1 MDWKPILDKSDQMYK
16 NAFGSVPAAVL
27 NDKGEWI
34 SYSLK
39 LDDVNA
45 IEMFRN
51 GIVPKQGLFKRFFRL

>member
-1 MDWKPILDKSDQMYK
+1 MYD
-16 NAFGSVPAAVL
+16 NAIGSIPSAVL

-51 GIVPKQGLFKRFFRL
+51 GIVPKQGFFKRLFRL